1 MSEATINIMLA
12 DGELVG
18 DVFLLAGVALSLVLL
33 ALTSRRIK

>member
-12 DGELVG
+12 GGGLAG
-18 DVFLLAGVALSLVLL
+18 DIFLLAGVALSLVLL

>member
-12 DGELVG
+12 G

>member
-12 DGELVG
+12 GGELAG
-18 DVFLLAGVALSLVLL
+18 DVFLLASVALSLVLL